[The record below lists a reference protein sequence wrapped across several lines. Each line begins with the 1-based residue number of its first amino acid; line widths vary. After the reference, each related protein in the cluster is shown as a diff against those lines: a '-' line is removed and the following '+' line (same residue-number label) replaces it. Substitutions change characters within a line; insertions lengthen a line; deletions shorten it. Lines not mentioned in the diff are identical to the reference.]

1 MINCNN
7 DANSHAGSGKSTLA
21 MSLFGVVGITDGRI
35 LIDNVD
41 ISTIHLDELR
51 SRLSVIP
58 QDVILFSG
66 TVRDNLDP
74 IKHFSDLELW
84 NSLEIAQLKDT
95 ISLLPNKLGGCFR
108 KYVTNSLFN
117 ICYILKTP
125 TSPKATQCSALD
137 NVSFSV

>member
-1 MINCNN
+1 
-7 DANSHAGSGKSTLA
+7 

-84 NSLEIAQLKDT
+84 NSLEIAQMKDT
-95 ISLLPNKLGGCFR
+95 ISLLPNKLGR
-108 KYVTNSLFN
+108 
-117 ICYILKTP
+117 
-125 TSPKATQCSALD
+125 
-137 NVSFSV
+137 SFIYHKISFD